1 MDYNLIKVTDE
12 TVISDAGICYFD
24 PVEETIKEIGSGY
37 MMGTNP
43 YSPVIHKLLFV
54 AKNNSV
60 KYLKIKIK
68 TNRDIERMFDIKIL
82 PGAVAPALSDFDNT
96 DNYNEL
102 IVTES
107 IQSYSF
113 VPFFVYIK
121 AKVPVDKI
129 SSLPLEINYE

>member
-1 MDYNLIKVTDE
+1 
-12 TVISDAGICYFD
+12 
-24 PVEETIKEIGSGY
+24 
-37 MMGTNP
+37 
-43 YSPVIHKLLFV
+43 
-54 AKNNSV
+54 
-60 KYLKIKIK
+60 
-68 TNRDIERMFDIKIL
+68 MFDIKIL

-121 AKVPVDKI
+121 AKVPVDRI